1 MIHFHTLKVKSVERS
16 TPNSLIVTFDIPA
29 ELKDTFKFIPGQH
42 ITIKKELNSE
52 EVRRSYSICS
62 SKESNSFS
70 IGIKSIENGTFSK
83 FAQSI
88 QVGDSF
94 EIYPPEGHFTY
105 EPSKLQDRNI
115 AAFAAGSGITPI
127 MSIMKEVL
135 EKTNAKFMLVYGN
148 KTITETM
155 FHKQITDLLE
165 QYPDR
170 LIVQFI
176 YSQKEEDN
184 SLFGRI
190 EKSTINF
197 MLRNKYK
204 DIPFGAFY
212 LCGPEEMTKS
222 VSKVLLENDI
232 PQENI
237 KIELFTTSD
246 DDDNHIADSL
256 EGQTKVTVMVDDEE
270 NNFVM
275 DRKKRVLDAVLEEDI
290 DAPYSCQGGICSSCV
305 ARLKEGKVEMVKNQ
319 ILTDS
324 EIEEGLILTCQAH
337 PTTPTISIDYDDV

>member
-1 MIHFHTLKVKSVERS
+1 MIHFHTLKVKSVEKS
-16 TPNSLIVTFDIPA
+16 TPTSVVVTFDIPA
-29 ELKDTFKFIPGQH
+29 DLKDTFKFTPGQH
-42 ITIKKELNSE
+42 ITIKKELNSVE
-52 EVRRSYSICS
+52 LRRSYSICS
-62 SKESNSFS
+62 STDKESIS
-70 IGIKSIENGTFSK
+70 IGIKAIEDGTFSK
-83 FAQSI
+83 YAQSI

-94 EIYPPEGHFTY
+94 EVYPPEGHFTY
-105 EPSKLQDRNI
+105 QPEKLKDQNI

-135 EKTNAKFMLVYGN
+135 QNTNSKFLLVFGN
-148 KTITETM
+148 KTMTETM
-155 FHKQITDLLE
+155 FHKQISGLLE
-165 QYPDR
+165 QYPGR

-184 SLFGRI
+184 ALFGRI
-190 EKSTINF
+190 EKSSINF
-197 MLRNKYK
+197 MLRNKCQ

-212 LCGPEEMTKS
+212 LCGPEEMTEN
-222 VSKVLLENDI
+222 VTKVLLENEI
-232 PQENI
+232 PKELI
-237 KIELFTTSD
+237 KTELFTTSD
-246 DDDNHIADSL
+246 DEDHIAESI
-256 EGQTKVTVMVDDEE
+256 EGQTKVTVMVDEE
-270 NNFVM
+270 ESSFVM

-324 EIEEGLILTCQAH
+324 EIQEGLILTCQAH

>member
-1 MIHFHTLKVKSVERS
+1 MIHFHTLKVKSVEKS
-16 TPNSLIVTFDIPA
+16 TPTSIVVTFDIPT
-29 ELKDTFKFIPGQH
+29 ELKETFIFIPGQH
-42 ITIKKELNSE
+42 ITIKKELNTE
-52 EVRRSYSICS
+52 ELRRSYSICS
-62 SKESNSFS
+62 SKESNSLS
-70 IGIKSIENGTFSK
+70 IGIKAVEDGTFSK
-83 FAQSI
+83 YAQSI
-88 QVGDSF
+88 EVGDSF
-94 EIYPPEGHFTY
+94 EVYPPEGHFTY
-105 EPSKLQDRNI
+105 EPAKLQDKNI

-135 EKTNAKFMLVYGN
+135 KNTNAKFMLVYGN
-148 KTITETM
+148 KTMTETM
-155 FHKQITDLLE
+155 FHKQIIDLLE

-184 SLFGRI
+184 SIFGRI
-190 EKSTINF
+190 EKSSINF

-212 LCGPEEMTKS
+212 LCGPEEMTES
-222 VSKVLLENDI
+222 VRKVLLENEV

-237 KIELFTTSD
+237 KTELFTTSD
-246 DDDNHIADSL
+246 DEDHIAESI
-256 EGQTKVTVMVDDEE
+256 EGQTNVTVMVDDEE
-270 NNFVM
+270 SSFVM
-275 DRKKRVLDAVLEEDI
+275 DRKHRVLDAVLEEDI

-305 ARLKEGKVEMVKNQ
+305 ARLKEGKVEMIKNQ

>member
-1 MIHFHTLKVKSVERS
+1 MIHFHTLKVKSVEKS
-16 TPNSLIVTFDIPA
+16 TPTSIVVTFDIPA
-29 ELKDTFKFIPGQH
+29 ELKEIFKFIPGQH

-52 EVRRSYSICS
+52 ELRRSYSICS
-62 SKESNSFS
+62 SKESNSLS
-70 IGIKSIENGTFSK
+70 IGIKAVADGTFSK
-83 FAQSI
+83 YAQSI
-88 QVGDSF
+88 EVGDSF
-94 EIYPPEGHFTY
+94 EVYPPEGHFTY
-105 EPSKLQDRNI
+105 EPAKLQDKNI

-127 MSIMKEVL
+127 MSIMEEVL
-135 EKTNAKFMLVYGN
+135 KNTNAKFMLVYGN
-148 KTITETM
+148 KTMTETM
-155 FHKQITDLLE
+155 FHKQIIDLLE

-184 SLFGRI
+184 SIFGRI
-190 EKSTINF
+190 EKSSINF

-212 LCGPEEMTKS
+212 LCGPEEMTES
-222 VSKVLLENDI
+222 VRKVLLENEVS
-232 PQENI
+232 QENI
-237 KIELFTTSD
+237 NTELFTTSND
-246 DDDNHIADSL
+246 EDHIAESI

-270 NNFVM
+270 NSFVM
-275 DRKKRVLDAVLEEDI
+275 DRKHRVLDAVLEEDI

-305 ARLKEGKVEMVKNQ
+305 ARLKEGKVEMIKNQ